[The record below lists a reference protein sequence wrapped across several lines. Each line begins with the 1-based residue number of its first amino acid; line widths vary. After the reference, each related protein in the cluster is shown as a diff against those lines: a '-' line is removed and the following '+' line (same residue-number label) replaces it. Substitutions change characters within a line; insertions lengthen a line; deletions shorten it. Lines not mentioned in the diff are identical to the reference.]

1 MRANAESFK
10 SWLLADRGQLEMPG
24 LYQKKSRAP
33 EEQSWYK
40 VMCLTGVDYFST
52 LGYQPG
58 IAALAAGALSP
69 CATLILVLLTLFGA
83 LPIYRRVARES
94 PHGAI
99 IRPSFANSRSFV
111 YRLNKTMFFDNL
123 PLEITCSKCGKQ
135 INETVNWLKAES
147 RKCPFCGTLIDTTE
161 FRRGID
167 EATNRTHE
175 MLQNLQE
182 SLRSIKI
189 KIKL

>member
-1 MRANAESFK
+1 MRYVLNHPNPDAFCTTQ
-10 SWLLADRGQLEMPG
+10 GP
-24 LYQKKSRAP
+24 KKCERTRNRLRAG
-33 EEQSWYK
+33 
-40 VMCLTGVDYFST
+40 C
-52 LGYQPG
+52 
-58 IAALAAGALSP
+58 
-69 CATLILVLLTLFGA
+69 
-83 LPIYRRVARES
+83 LPIGASRDAGTLSEETRFFSDPKPRHSRIAR
-94 PHGAI
+94 PI
-99 IRPSFANSRSFV
+99 IFSSTRISAMIRLSFANSRNFV
-111 YRLNKTMFFDNL
+111 YRLKKTMFFDNL
-123 PLEITCSKCGKQ
+123 PLEMTCSKCGKQ

-147 RKCPFCGTLIDTTE
+147 RKCLFCGTLIDTTE

>member
-1 MRANAESFK
+1 MEFR
-10 SWLLADRGQLEMPG
+10 LA
-24 LYQKKSRAP
+24 K
-33 EEQSWYK
+33 
-40 VMCLTGVDYFST
+40 
-52 LGYQPG
+52 
-58 IAALAAGALSP
+58 
-69 CATLILVLLTLFGA
+69 
-83 LPIYRRVARES
+83 
-94 PHGAI
+94 
-99 IRPSFANSRSFV
+99 SRSFV
-111 YRLNKTMFFDNL
+111 HSANKTMSFFDNL

-135 INETVNWLKAES
+135 INETVKWLKAES
-147 RKCPFCGTLIDTTE
+147 RKCPFCNTLIDTTE

>member
-1 MRANAESFK
+1 MIFFEH
-10 SWLLADRGQLEMPG
+10 
-24 LYQKKSRAP
+24 
-33 EEQSWYK
+33 
-40 VMCLTGVDYFST
+40 
-52 LGYQPG
+52 
-58 IAALAAGALSP
+58 
-69 CATLILVLLTLFGA
+69 
-83 LPIYRRVARES
+83 PIS
-94 PHGAI
+94 AI

-135 INETVNWLKAES
+135 MNETVKWLKAES
-147 RKCPFCGTLIDTTE
+147 RKCPFCNTLIDTTE

-175 MLQNLQE
+175 MLRNLQE
-182 SLRSIKI
+182 SLKSIKI

>member
-1 MRANAESFK
+1 M
-10 SWLLADRGQLEMPG
+10 
-24 LYQKKSRAP
+24 
-33 EEQSWYK
+33 
-40 VMCLTGVDYFST
+40 
-52 LGYQPG
+52 
-58 IAALAAGALSP
+58 
-69 CATLILVLLTLFGA
+69 
-83 LPIYRRVARES
+83 
-94 PHGAI
+94 
-99 IRPSFANSRSFV
+99 IRLSFANSRNFV
-111 YRLNKTMFFDNL
+111 YRLNETMFFDNL
-123 PLEITCSKCGKQ
+123 PLEMTCSKCGKQ

-147 RKCPFCGTLIDTTE
+147 QKCPFCNTLIDTTE

>member
-1 MRANAESFK
+1 LLQLTSKQHDGDCPWVRCSFTGTPAK
-10 SWLLADRGQLEMPG
+10 QTRKHDFGGRPLL
-24 LYQKKSRAP
+24 S
-33 EEQSWYK
+33 
-40 VMCLTGVDYFST
+40 
-52 LGYQPG
+52 
-58 IAALAAGALSP
+58 
-69 CATLILVLLTLFGA
+69 
-83 LPIYRRVARES
+83 
-94 PHGAI
+94 AI
-99 IRPSFANSRSFV
+99 VSPSFANSRSFV
-111 YRLNKTMFFDNL
+111 YRLNQTMFFDNL
-123 PLEITCSKCGKQ
+123 PLEITCTKCGKQ

-175 MLQNLQE
+175 MLQSLQE